1 MDLIGSE
8 HRYKWSG
15 GFDPLTIGALPI
27 RIQEIKGLDLTNSKQ
42 QTLVTSIKMDS
53 EIRRG
58 TGGTG
63 INLSFEEEENSG
75 DGALFRIENYS
86 TFPIWIAQDGV
97 LANPSGIIADLSSLE
112 GTMVSPCSTSCFA
125 LDVPFRQGKYTG
137 RKAASIA
144 ELLRVRLGLSPLNS
158 RTGIETTKVLC
169 LSTIGTRVRLNPSK
183 LMFLHSSLRS
193 DLDRVRILGVVTT
206 DGPTT
211 VLNLR

>member
-1 MDLIGSE
+1 MIGSE

-15 GFDPLTIGALPI
+15 GFDPLTIGALPL
-27 RIQEIKGLDLTNSKQ
+27 RIQERKGSNFTHPKQ
-42 QTLVTSIKMDS
+42 QKVVSSIKMNS

-63 INLSFEEEENSG
+63 INLSFEEEEHSG
-75 DGALFRIENYS
+75 DGALFRIENSS
-86 TFPIWIAQDGV
+86 TFPVWISQDGV
-97 LANPSGIIADLSSLE
+97 LANPSRDVADVSSLE
-112 GTMVSPCSTSCFA
+112 GTMVSPHSTACFA

-137 RKAASIA
+137 RKAATIA

-169 LSTIGTRVRLNPSK
+169 LAKIGTRVRLNPTK
-183 LMFLHSSLRS
+183 LSFLHASLRS
-193 DLDRVRILGVVTT
+193 DLDRVRVLGVVTT

-211 VLNLR
+211 VLSLW

>member
-1 MDLIGSE
+1 MALIGSE
-8 HRYKWSG
+8 HRYEWSG

-27 RIQEIKGLDLTNSKQ
+27 RIQQRKAFHLLDSKHIE
-42 QTLVTSIKMDS
+42 VATSVKMDA

-63 INLSFEEEENSG
+63 INISFEEEENSG

-86 TFPIWIAQDGV
+86 TFPVWIAQDGV
-97 LANPSGIIADLSSLE
+97 LANPSGDTGDLSSLE
-112 GTMVSPCSTSCFA
+112 GTMVSPSSTSCFA

-137 RKAASIA
+137 RKAATIA
-144 ELLRVRLGLSPLNS
+144 ELLRVRLGLSPLNTRS
-158 RTGIETTKVLC
+158 GIETTKVLC
-169 LSTIGTRVRLNPSK
+169 LSSIGTRVRLNPTK
-183 LMFLHSSLRS
+183 LLFLETRHRS

>member
-1 MDLIGSE
+1 MIGSE
-8 HRYKWSG
+8 DRYDWSG

-27 RIQEIKGLDLTNSKQ
+27 RIQEKKGFNLHNSQ
-42 QTLVTSIKMDS
+42 QQNSINSIKMDS

-75 DGALFRIENYS
+75 DGALFRIENNS
-86 TFPIWIAQDGV
+86 TFPIWIGQDGV
-97 LANPSGIIADLSSLE
+97 LANPSGDMSDMSSLE
-112 GTMVSPCSTSCFA
+112 GTLVGPSSTSCFA

-137 RKAASIA
+137 RKAATIA

-158 RTGIETTKVLC
+158 RAGIETTKVLC